1 MAAERKVQ
9 GSGSVEEMLPM
20 LAVCEQASVAGGGVG
35 RRVHGRNER
44 VRIIAADT
52 LTVDIWD
59 TDRDRDR
66 DRDKNRET
74 IGAKFL
80 LNR

>member
-1 MAAERKVQ
+1 MAAERKVR

-35 RRVHGRNER
+35 RRVHGRNKR

-52 LTVDIWD
+52 LTVDSW
-59 TDRDRDR
+59 DRDRDR
-66 DRDKNRET
+66 ERDKNRDT